1 MALKSSG
8 SITLMN
14 LSELVTYE
22 LSSSVSAIMKDVN
35 NEGALSASSIVFTP
49 KKYIGDALQ
58 ENFQGYI
65 YIQYISE
72 DETVIENGY
81 GSSLET
87 TKLQNDTHFTEVHAI
102 LYEDSTARVQLARK
116 QVFIIETG
124 KNGEPGAGYSVFLSS
139 DSHIF
144 PGDTDGAL
152 LGYGLSVKLEA
163 YKNSDPLAMYN
174 IVPTIN
180 GITIMQNSDTDLIL
194 SEDIDI
200 SEDNSSAILTFK
212 VNKPFNEG
220 GTVLI
225 SFTDAGRTMVFQKS
239 FTYGVALRGEKG
251 EDGEDAQSKESI
263 LSVAPYYIISNSNE
277 IPPQE
282 KPATGSNWVLERPNK
297 PQEGEPQIEENQFLW
312 GSYLI
317 EFVDDQPLF
326 SSPFYIPWEEDIL
339 KVSTRPIVIERIPIQ
354 EETQPENGEG
364 TQSEGN
370 DSQYEEI
377 FQNGAIWFDTQIS
390 PYELKIY
397 SDGLDGIARG
407 WSLIS
412 YYRNDIDMI
421 LEKIEH
427 TEQAIEIYDQNIRLQ
442 NLQIN
447 EIQTSLTNFTQE
459 FSSQLVQSSKDISM
473 QFTNIQNS
481 IQAADVSKTKYYK
494 DLQTYIDFNLEGI
507 TIGKKDNEM
516 TMLLSNEKLS
526 FFNNNAEIAYFNGL
540 DNRLYISDGS
550 FINSINIGNYTWVLE
565 TDGSL
570 SLTYDPEKTN
580 IIVE

>member
-1 MALKSSG
+1 MALKGTG
-8 SITLMN
+8 SITLLD

-49 KKYIGDALQ
+49 KKYIGDTLQ

-72 DETVIENGY
+72 DETVIEDGY

-87 TKLQNDTHFTEVHAI
+87 TKLQNDTHFTEVHAT

-180 GITIMQNSDTDLIL
+180 GITIMQNSDTDLVL

-220 GTVLI
+220 GAVLI

-239 FTYGVALRGEKG
+239 FNYGVAIRG
-251 EDGEDAQSKESI
+251 EDGQSKENI
-263 LSVAPYYIISNSNE
+263 KTVAPYYIINNSNL
-277 IPPQE
+277 IPPDE
-282 KPATGSNWVLERPNK
+282 EPTIDGNWKLERP
-297 PQEGEPQIEENQFLW
+297 QGVENQFLW
-312 GSYLI
+312 GAYLI
-317 EFVDDQPLF
+317 EFIDDQPIF

-339 KVSTRPIVIERIPIQ
+339 KISTKPVVKELIY
-354 EETQPENGEG
+354 PEGE
-364 TQSEGN
+364 
-370 DSQYEEI
+370 DSQPEEI
-377 FQNGAIWFDTQIS
+377 FQNGVLWFDTQIS

-397 SDGLDGIARG
+397 SDGEHGSSRG
-407 WSLIS
+407 WSLVS
-412 YYRNDIDMI
+412 YYRNDLDII
-421 LEKIEH
+421 LEKVEH
-427 TEQAIEIYDQNIRLQ
+427 TEQSIAIYDQSIRLQ
-442 NLQIN
+442 NVQIN
-447 EIQTSLTNFTQE
+447 EIQTSFSNFTQE
-459 FSSQLVQSSKDISM
+459 ISSQLIQNSENISM
-473 QFTNIQNS
+473 QFTNIQKS
-481 IQAADVSKTKYYK
+481 IQAADVSKTDYYRN
-494 DLQTYIDFNLEGI
+494 LQTYIDFSLKGI
-507 TIGKKDNEM
+507 TIGKKDNNM

-526 FFNNNAEIAYFNGL
+526 FFTNNTEIAYFSGV

-550 FINSINIGNYTWVLE
+550 FINSINIGNYTWLLE
-565 TDGSL
+565 SNGSL
-570 SLTYDPEKTN
+570 SLTYDPEKTPL
-580 IIVE
+580 VTE